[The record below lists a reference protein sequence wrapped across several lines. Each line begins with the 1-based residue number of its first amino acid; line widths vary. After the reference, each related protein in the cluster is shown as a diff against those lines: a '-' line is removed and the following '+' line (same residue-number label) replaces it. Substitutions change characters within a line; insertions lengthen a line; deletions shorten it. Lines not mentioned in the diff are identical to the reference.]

1 MLIYPKTDTF
11 AQPLAVFEFLPF
23 TDPSKLRLW
32 VLPFCLELKQLLLP
46 QCAQSKQILQ
56 FLN

>member
-1 MLIYPKTDTF
+1 MNMGQMPGGRRGG
-11 AQPLAVFEFLPF
+11 
-23 TDPSKLRLW
+23 LRLW